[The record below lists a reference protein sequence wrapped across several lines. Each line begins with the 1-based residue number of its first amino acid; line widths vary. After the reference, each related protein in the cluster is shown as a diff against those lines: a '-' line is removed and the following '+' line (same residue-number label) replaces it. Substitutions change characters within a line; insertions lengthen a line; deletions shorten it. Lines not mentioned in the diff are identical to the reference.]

1 MNNAQTNQQQY
12 KKMTETPVQRLVLS
26 MSIPTVISQLI
37 TVIYNTADTWF
48 VSKIDT
54 SASAA
59 VGIVFSIM
67 AIIQAFG
74 FGISMGTGSIISK
87 SLGEKNDEKAET
99 IAVSGVFAAGLIGV
113 VVGVLGLVFLEPL
126 MRLLGSSDTILP
138 YSCDYAR
145 YIFLSAPMMSASFV
159 LGNTIRS
166 EGKATLSMIGLA
178 AGGVLNI
185 FLDPVLIFVL
195 DMGIKGAAISTAL
208 SQLLGFIILV
218 YFYLSGKTLIKLK
231 PSKISK
237 KPRTY
242 YEIITTG
249 IPTVF
254 RQSMGSI
261 AAALLN
267 RKAMVYGDCAVAAI
281 SIATKVYV
289 LIRNIILGIGQGF
302 MPVAGYNFGARKLRR
317 TRQSFGFATLMG
329 TAVCLVSNA
338 LIYNYRTQIILWF
351 RNDPEVID
359 IGSQALWYFTFAL
372 PLLAYST
379 YVNQLYQCLGF
390 KIRATILACCRQGI
404 FFIPILFISTKL
416 KGIAG
421 IECTQAFADICTF
434 LVSVPLQIYFFRH
447 ELNDKGSLAND
458 EK

>member
-1 MNNAQTNQQQY
+1 MNITETNQQQY
-12 KKMTETPVQRLVLS
+12 KKMTETSVQRLVLT

-99 IAVSGVFAAGLIGV
+99 IAVSGIFAAGITGIA
-113 VVGVLGLVFLEPL
+113 VGILGLAFLEPL

-145 YIFLSAPMMSASFV
+145 YIFISAPVMCSSFV
-159 LGNTIRS
+159 LGNAIRS
-166 EGKATLSMIGLA
+166 EGKATLSMIGMA

-195 DMGIKGAAISTAL
+195 DMGIKGAAISTAV
-208 SQLLGFIILV
+208 SQLAGFLILL
-218 YFYLSGKTLIKLK
+218 YFYFSGKTLIKLR
-231 PSKISK
+231 PSRISK
-237 KPRTY
+237 KPGTY

-261 AAALLN
+261 ASALLN

-281 SIATKVYV
+281 SISTKVYV
-289 LIRNIILGIGQGF
+289 LIRFIVLGIGQGF
-302 MPVAGYNFGARKLRR
+302 MPVAGYNFGALKLKR
-317 TRQSFGFATLMG
+317 TKQSFEFATLMG
-329 TAVCLVSNA
+329 TAVCLVANA
-338 LIYNYRTQIILWF
+338 FIFNYRTQIMLWF
-351 RNDPEVID
+351 RDDAEVIS
-359 IGSQALWYFTFAL
+359 IGSQALWYFCLAL

-404 FFIPILFISTKL
+404 FFIPILFITTKL
-416 KGIAG
+416 KGITG
-421 IECTQAFADICTF
+421 IECTQAFSDICTF

-447 ELNDKGSLAND
+447 ELN
-458 EK
+458 EKSEV